1 MELSKLSLGE
11 LKRLKSRIETEIGRR
26 TDTTKRDLLK
36 KFQKM
41 TAELGLSINDVIG
54 KPASNPDAPKRG
66 PKAGAKKA
74 GAPRAKVAPKYRNPA
89 DDTQTWTGRGR
100 KPQWVAQQL
109 DQGKSLDDL
118 LIK

>member
-11 LKRLKSRIETEIGRR
+11 LKRLKSRIETEISRR

-54 KPASNPDAPKRG
+54 KPAAAEGPRAKRG
-66 PKAGAKKA
+66 PAKKA
-74 GAPRAKVAPKYRNPA
+74 ATTKTKVAPKYRNPGDA
-89 DDTQTWTGRGR
+89 SQTWTGRGR
-100 KPQWVAQQL
+100 KPQWVSQQL
-109 DQGKSLDDL
+109 EQGKTLDDL